1 MTVHAYV
8 NNGMPQLRLGFPNN
22 MTASVVVSGDGTVAL
37 AYWPTHDD
45 TELDPKK
52 FTEEDRER
60 RAAEVVMGNQRA
72 TATEAMLWLQTVE
85 ALPKFEETRDAV

>member
-22 MTASVVVSGDGTVAL
+22 WTASVVVNGDGTVAL

-45 TELDPKK
+45 SELDPKK
-52 FTEEDRER
+52 FSDEERLA
-60 RAAEVVMGNQRA
+60 RAAEVVEGSRTA
-72 TATEAMLWLQTVE
+72 SATELMLWLQMVE
-85 ALPKFEETRDAV
+85 AMPKFEEESNA